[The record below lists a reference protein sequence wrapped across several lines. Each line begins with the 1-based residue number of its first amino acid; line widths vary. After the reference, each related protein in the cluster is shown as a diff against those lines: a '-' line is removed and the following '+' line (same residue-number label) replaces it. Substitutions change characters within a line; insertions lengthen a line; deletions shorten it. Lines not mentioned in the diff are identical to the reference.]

1 MRIIDWS
8 SDVCSSDLAAQAYAP
23 YLSAISQLKCRIQ
36 GGRLHSEVLSRLN
49 ARPVSEGW
57 NLGVIEDASKRDIAV
72 GKRIDGIAYAPP
84 VQVYLDLL
92 QGAGRAKD
100 MADHL
105 RSERLPG

>member
-1 MRIIDWS
+1 MLLYFEGNRHTLDLNVRNHS
-8 SDVCSSDLAAQAYAP
+8 FPGRRASDHG
-23 YLSAISQLKCRIQ
+23 IQ
-36 GGRLHSEVLSRLN
+36 GGRRHNEVPSRPN
-49 ARPVSEGW
+49 ARPVTEGW

-72 GKRIDGIAYAPP
+72 GKRIVGIAYGPP